1 MRRHGQHK
9 SCRVFGGRTPTVL
22 QRRRRPVELRV
33 LVAHDEHRHARA
45 VLAGIPHL
53 FRGKV
58 VRAKTRDL
66 RRTIYAPPLSLSRF
80 VEVILPHKARRCKA
94 REGREVPRLRTAAA
108 DRCGSDKVPCYTLKA
123 FAGRQLIDIDLVDDL
138 SSRFVRKMRRMDSR
152 FV

>member
-53 FRGKV
+53 FRGEV
-58 VRAKTRDL
+58 VRAQARDL
-66 RRTIYAPPLSLSRF
+66 RRAVDAPLLLRLA
-80 VEVILPHKARRCKA
+80 EVVLPHETWRREAC
-94 REGREVPRLRTAAA
+94 EGREVPRLRATAA
-108 DRCGSDKVPCYTLKA
+108 DRRGADKVPCYTLEA
-123 FAGRQLIDIDLVDDL
+123 LAGRELEDIDLVNDL
-138 SSRFVRKMRRMDSR
+138 SLRAMHKTR
-152 FV
+152 